1 MKLAKMILT
10 GTVLFV
16 PALAMGIA
24 QQDPAQPAQP
34 NQLQQDSA
42 TQTQP
47 NPGSQQNLQQDS
59 TQSGMK
65 QDVVGTIE
73 EVRDDSFSVKKD
85 MDGSVVWFSI
95 TPELKS
101 SYAAELVTGNHV
113 RVSAT
118 AGESADRMMASSV
131 MAEAG
136 DSSAAADTTAAD
148 TRADFD
154 ADSPDADLDADAEV
168 DLDRE
173 SATATLDTDS
183 DTEIAQTESSLRQ
196 DDATYDNTADNEL
209 PRTASS
215 LPSIGALGL
224 LAILGAAAVAFARK
238 F

>member
-10 GTVLFV
+10 GTVLFA

-34 NQLQQDSA
+34 NQLQQD
-42 TQTQP
+42 
-47 NPGSQQNLQQDS
+47 QQLQQD
-59 TQSGMK
+59 TAAQGMS
-65 QDVVGTIE
+65 QDIVGTIE

-85 MDGSVVWFSI
+85 ADGSVVWFNI

-113 RVSAT
+113 RVNAN
-118 AGESADRMMASSV
+118 AGDSPDRMAAVSV

-136 DSSAAADTTAAD
+136 DSSASAAADTTDTSAAD
-148 TRADFD
+148 SQADLADDTDVDVD
-154 ADSPDADLDADAEV
+154 ADV
-168 DLDRE
+168 DVDSD
-173 SATATLDTDS
+173 SATATLDTDTTADDS
-183 DTEIAQTESSLRQ
+183 DTQIAQTETDSDLRE
-196 DDATYDNTADNEL
+196 DDATYDDTADDEL

-224 LAILGAAAVAFARK
+224 LAILGAVAVAFARK